1 MIQNGKEQK
10 NMGKLQLMFL
20 AFILI
25 SLFLHKNAGRKDRNH
40 FKNLFPGKEESKNR
54 ILYLDYIRL
63 IATVFVILVH
73 CLDSSSLS
81 LLKNRGT
88 WVAVQ
93 SLIAILFV
101 CNTLFIMNSGALI
114 LNRKE
119 GPLASFYYKRFIQVA
134 IPFFCYY
141 GIYILL
147 SSQYFTS
154 GFLNGIIRAGKD
166 MLAGPIDWAPH
177 LWVIY
182 VILSL
187 YILAPFFSILLKHLP
202 DALLH
207 GLAALILIF
216 RCLAVYLPAAGLPVN
231 VQLMISP
238 WEGVF
243 LLGYYFAHPASFSR
257 RRLFL
262 GLGGVSL
269 IGTVLCVIYR
279 EDYKAILLAEGAPMM
294 ILLAGSIFLL
304 LRLAE
309 ARLPVP
315 GRVMGFLIRYSY
327 SVLLIH
333 WAVLYFVRERLAV
346 TQNPVLTF
354 GLVLIFSA
362 PAAFFFDQT
371 VVYCV
376 QSLFQA
382 LARLVRKR

>member
-1 MIQNGKEQK
+1 
-10 NMGKLQLMFL
+10 MGKLQLMFL

-25 SLFLHKNAGRKDRNH
+25 SLCLHANAMRNDRDH
-40 FKNLFPGKEESKNR
+40 LKNLLPGKTENKKR

-73 CLDSSSLS
+73 CLDSSAFSLTDNPTS
-81 LLKNRGT
+81 RI
-88 WVAVQ
+88 AIQ
-93 SLIAILFV
+93 SLIAVLFV

-119 GPLASFYYKRFIQVA
+119 GSLRSFYYKRFIQVA
-134 IPFFCYY
+134 VPFFCYY

-154 GFLNGIIRAGKD
+154 GFFKGLLRAGKD
-166 MLAGPIDWAPH
+166 MMAGPIDWAPH

-202 DALLH
+202 DKLLH

-216 RCLAVYLPAAGLPVN
+216 RCFAVYLPVAGLPVN
-231 VQLMISP
+231 FQLMISP
-238 WEGVF
+238 WEVVF
-243 LLGYYFAHPASFSR
+243 LLGYYFSHPASLSR

-262 GLGGVSL
+262 GLGGISL
-269 IGTVLCVIYR
+269 IGTVLCVAFR
-279 EDYKAILLAEGAPMM
+279 TDYKAILLAEGAPMM
-294 ILLAGSIFLL
+294 ILIAGSIFLL
-304 LRLAE
+304 LRSLE
-309 ARLPVP
+309 SRLPAP
-315 GRVMGFLIRYSY
+315 GRIMRFLIRYSY
-327 SVLLIH
+327 SVLLVH
-333 WAVLYFVRERLAV
+333 WAVLYFVRERFGI

-354 GLVLIFSA
+354 LLVLVFSA
-362 PAAFFFDQT
+362 AAAFLFDQT

-376 QSLFQA
+376 QSFFQA
-382 LARLVRKR
+382 LSRLVRKK

>member
-1 MIQNGKEQK
+1 
-10 NMGKLQLMFL
+10 MGKLQLMFL

-25 SLFLHKNAGRKDRNH
+25 SLCLHGNAMRKDRDH
-40 FKNLFPGKEESKNR
+40 LKNLLPGKTESKKR

-73 CLDSSSLS
+73 CLDSSAFIFTD
-81 LLKNRGT
+81 NRGT
-88 WVAVQ
+88 RIPIQ
-93 SLIAILFV
+93 SLIAVLFV

-119 GPLASFYYKRFIQVA
+119 GSLRSFYYKRFIQVA

-154 GFLNGIIRAGKD
+154 GFFKGILRAGKD
-166 MLAGPIDWAPH
+166 MMAGPIDWAPH

-202 DALLH
+202 DAWLH

-216 RCLAVYLPAAGLPVN
+216 RCIAVYLPVAGLPVN
-231 VQLMISP
+231 FQLMISP

-269 IGTVLCVIYR
+269 IGTVFCVAFR
-279 EDYKAILLAEGAPMM
+279 TDYKAILLAEGAPMM

-304 LRLAE
+304 LRAME
-309 ARLPVP
+309 SRLPAP
-315 GRVMGFLIRYSY
+315 GRIMRFLIRYSY
-327 SVLLIH
+327 SVLLVH
-333 WAVLYFVRERLAV
+333 WAVLYFVRERFGI

-354 GLVLIFSA
+354 LLVLLFSSA
-362 PAAFFFDQT
+362 AAFLFDQT

-376 QSLFQA
+376 QSFFQA
-382 LARLVRKR
+382 LARLVRKK

>member
-1 MIQNGKEQK
+1 
-10 NMGKLQLMFL
+10 MGKLQLMFL

-25 SLFLHKNAGRKDRNH
+25 SLCLHANAMRNDRDH
-40 FKNLFPGKEESKNR
+40 LKNLLPGKTENKKR

-73 CLDSSSLS
+73 CLDSSAFSLTD
-81 LLKNRGT
+81 NPTARI
-88 WVAVQ
+88 VIQ
-93 SLIAILFV
+93 SLIEVLFV

-119 GPLASFYYKRFIQVA
+119 GSLRSFYYKRFIQVA
-134 IPFFCYY
+134 VPFFCYY

-154 GFLNGIIRAGKD
+154 GFFKGLLRAGKD
-166 MLAGPIDWAPH
+166 MMAGPIDWAPH

-202 DALLH
+202 DKLLH

-216 RCLAVYLPAAGLPVN
+216 RCFAVYLPVAGLPVN
-231 VQLMISP
+231 FQLMISP

-243 LLGYYFAHPASFSR
+243 LLGYYFSQPASLSR

-262 GLGGVSL
+262 GLGGISL
-269 IGTVLCVIYR
+269 IGTVLCVAFR
-279 EDYKAILLAEGAPMM
+279 TDYKAILLAEGAPMM
-294 ILLAGSIFLL
+294 ILIAGSIFLL
-304 LRLAE
+304 LRSLE
-309 ARLPVP
+309 SRLPAP
-315 GRVMGFLIRYSY
+315 GRIMRFLIRYSY
-327 SVLLIH
+327 SVLLVH
-333 WAVLYFVRERLAV
+333 WAVLYFVRERFGI

-354 GLVLIFSA
+354 LLVLVFSA
-362 PAAFFFDQT
+362 AAAFFFDQT

-376 QSLFQA
+376 QSFFQA
-382 LARLVRKR
+382 LSRLVRKK

>member
-1 MIQNGKEQK
+1 
-10 NMGKLQLMFL
+10 MGKLQLMFL

-25 SLFLHKNAGRKDRNH
+25 SLCLHANAMRRDRNH
-40 FKNLFPGKEESKNR
+40 FKNLLPGKTESKKR

-63 IATVFVILVH
+63 AATLFVILVH
-73 CLDSSSLS
+73 CLDSSALS
-81 LLKNRGT
+81 LTKNRGT
-88 WVAVQ
+88 W
-93 SLIAILFV
+93 IAIHSVIALLFV

-119 GPLASFYYKRFIQVA
+119 GSLGSFYYKRFIQVA

-166 MLAGPIDWAPH
+166 MMAGPIDWAPH

-216 RCLAVYLPAAGLPVN
+216 RCLAVYLPVAGLPVN
-231 VQLMISP
+231 FQLMISP

-262 GLGGVSL
+262 GLGAVSL
-269 IGTVLCVIYR
+269 IGTVFCVACR
-279 EDYKAILLAEGAPMM
+279 GDYKAILLAEGAPMM

-304 LRLAE
+304 LRSME
-309 ARLPVP
+309 SRLPAP
-315 GRVMGFLIRYSY
+315 GRIMRFLIRYSY
-327 SVLLIH
+327 SVLLVH
-333 WAVLYFVRERLAV
+333 WAVLYFVRERYAI

-354 GLVLIFSA
+354 GLVLVFSA
-362 PAAFFFDQT
+362 AAAFLFDQT

-376 QSLFQA
+376 QSFFQA
-382 LARLVRKR
+382 LVRLVRKK

>member
-1 MIQNGKEQK
+1 
-10 NMGKLQLMFL
+10 MGKLQLMFL

-25 SLFLHKNAGRKDRNH
+25 SLCLHANAMRNDRDH
-40 FKNLFPGKEESKNR
+40 LKNLLPGKTENKKR

-73 CLDSSSLS
+73 CLDSSAFSLT
-81 LLKNRGT
+81 NNPTARI
-88 WVAVQ
+88 AIQ
-93 SLIAILFV
+93 SLIAVLFV

-119 GPLASFYYKRFIQVA
+119 GSLRSFYYKRFIQVA
-134 IPFFCYY
+134 VPFFCYY

-154 GFLNGIIRAGKD
+154 GFFKGLLRAGKD
-166 MLAGPIDWAPH
+166 MMAGPIDWAPH

-202 DALLH
+202 DNLLH

-216 RCLAVYLPAAGLPVN
+216 RCFAVYLPVAGLPVN
-231 VQLMISP
+231 FQLMISP

-243 LLGYYFAHPASFSR
+243 LLGYYFAHPASLSR

-262 GLGGVSL
+262 GLGGISL
-269 IGTVLCVIYR
+269 IGTVLCVAFR
-279 EDYKAILLAEGAPMM
+279 TDYKAILLAEGAPMM
-294 ILLAGSIFLL
+294 ILIAGSIFLL
-304 LRLAE
+304 LRSLE
-309 ARLPVP
+309 SRLPAP
-315 GRVMGFLIRYSY
+315 GRIMRFLIRYSY
-327 SVLLIH
+327 SVLLVH
-333 WAVLYFVRERLAV
+333 WAVLYFVRERFGI

-354 GLVLIFSA
+354 LLVLLFSA
-362 PAAFFFDQT
+362 AAAFLFDQT

-376 QSLFQA
+376 QSFFQA
-382 LARLVRKR
+382 LARLVRKK